1 MDRKLFIGVDP
12 AFRRNG
18 FAAAIID
25 GDTLQT
31 KRFVDLID
39 FVFFVVSLHNMNAD
53 VVFCIENANEQNA
66 TFPRT
71 FAHNAAKQARLS
83 RNVGANQAVSELA
96 CIAVEKI
103 FGKSR
108 LISVSP
114 IKKGAKMS
122 EKYLLAVLQSMN
134 IKLCTNRCLTQDEID
149 AAKLAIFAKNRIW
162 AQKS

>member
-1 MDRKLFIGVDP
+1 
-12 AFRRNG
+12 
-18 FAAAIID
+18 
-25 GDTLQT
+25 
-31 KRFVDLID
+31 
-39 FVFFVVSLHNMNAD
+39 MNAD

-96 CIAVEKI
+96 CSVIKRL
-103 FGKSR
+103 FGESR

-114 IKKGAKMS
+114 RRKGQKIS
-122 EKYLLAVLQSMN
+122 EGYLKSILKSMN
-134 IKLCTNRCLTQDEID
+134 IKLCTNRSLTQDEID
-149 AAKLAIFAKNRIW
+149 AAKLAIFAKNRVW

>member
-1 MDRKLFIGVDP
+1 MHKRLFIGVDP
-12 AFRRNG
+12 AFRKNG

-53 VVFCIENANEQNA
+53 VVFCIENANEQNV
-66 TFPRT
+66 TFSR
-71 FAHNAAKQARLS
+71 AWAQSAAKHARLS

-96 CIAVEKI
+96 CSAIKRL
-103 FGKSR
+103 FGESR

-114 IKKGAKMS
+114 KEKGQKIS
-122 EKYLLAVLQSMN
+122 KEYLNSILKSMN
-134 IKLCTNRCLTQDEID
+134 IKLCKSRSLSQDEID

-162 AQKS
+162 SQKS